1 MVMDSVDKLQW
12 REGENADRQTSSS
25 DLETTSTLVGSG
37 PDDTS
42 TAGGGG
48 GKKVSVTSSSSTSS
62 GISQFL
68 SK

>member
-1 MVMDSVDKLQW
+1 MVMDSVDKLQS

-25 DLETTSTLVGSG
+25 DLETTVGSG